1 MGSQFDLCVPIFKA
15 MNSQI
20 KLRKFSTEK
29 NDLVGDD
36 RRTAVNHL
44 SRNHPLAQ
52 LLFSLEVWTY
62 FLCTSVHLS
71 QKQAKLYN
79 TSVTIY
85 LPNKIGMRRT
95 IISVPLGHFEVQL
108 ITHIF
113 ESFLVLPQK

>member
-62 FLCTSVHLS
+62 FLCTSVQS
-71 QKQAKLYN
+71 SEIQEPKTVK
-79 TSVTIY
+79 
-85 LPNKIGMRRT
+85 
-95 IISVPLGHFEVQL
+95 
-108 ITHIF
+108 
-113 ESFLVLPQK
+113 PQQCWYIANQYQN

>member
-62 FLCTSVHLS
+62 FLCTSVQSSEIQEPKTVKPQH
-71 QKQAKLYN
+71 
-79 TSVTIY
+79 SVT
-85 LPNKIGMRRT
+85 KIGPDFWN
-95 IISVPLGHFEVQL
+95 SNFSCPF
-108 ITHIF
+108 F
-113 ESFLVLPQK
+113 

>member
-62 FLCTSVHLS
+62 FLCTSVQSSEIQEPKTVKPQHSVGILPT
-71 QKQAKLYN
+71 N
-79 TSVTIY
+79 T
-85 LPNKIGMRRT
+85 KIRPDFWN
-95 IISVPLGHFEVQL
+95 SNFSCPF
-108 ITHIF
+108 F
-113 ESFLVLPQK
+113 